1 LFVGI
6 HWVRRRKHATVFE
19 INASG
24 YQPKELLIRPDLP
37 T

>member
-1 LFVGI
+1 LFVSILLGSAP
-6 HWVRRRKHATVFE
+6 KHATFFE

>member
-1 LFVGI
+1 MGSAP
-6 HWVRRRKHATVFE
+6 KHATFLE

-24 YQPKELLIRPDLP
+24 YQPKEQ